1 MERGNTDGESDECH
15 DRWWWVEWAG
25 VVAYGVIL
33 RWSTC
38 CRHLVMLVVVVLV
51 VKVQAPGCVIIISS
65 QFGDV
70 ADTVTGVGYHC
81 VIVNGHCVIIISY

>member
-33 RWSTC
+33 MM
-38 CRHLVMLVVVVLV
+38 VDVLL
-51 VKVQAPGCVIIISS
+51 A
-65 QFGDV
+65 FGDV
-70 ADTVTGVGYHC
+70 GGGCASGEGAGLRVCYCHFVM
-81 VIVNGHCVIIISY
+81 VW